1 MFVLNT
7 VYVIYFVTSSVV
19 CFKLQYW

>member
-7 VYVIYFVTSSVV
+7 VYVTYFVTSSVV
-19 CFKLQYW
+19 CFKLRYW